1 MGCGCGGNK
10 RITNVTRN
18 TSAKLPKQSI
28 QASTT
33 NNVPANNNNTI
44 QSLAVKKDLTSDERA
59 REKKRREIILKRLGR
74 I

>member
-28 QASTT
+28 QSST
-33 NNVPANNNNTI
+33 NNNINNANTV
-44 QSLAVKKDLTSDERA
+44 QSLAVKKDLSSDERA
-59 REKKRREIILKRLGR
+59 REKKRREIMLRKLGR

>member
-28 QASTT
+28 QSS
-33 NNVPANNNNTI
+33 NNNNAVNTANTI
-44 QSLAVKKDLTSDERA
+44 QSLAVKKDLSSDERA
-59 REKKRREIILKRLGR
+59 REKKRREIMLRKLGR

>member
-10 RITNVTRN
+10 RVTNVTRN

-28 QASTT
+28 QNSTV
-33 NNVPANNNNTI
+33 NNTPNTNNTI
-44 QSLAVKKDLTSDERA
+44 QSLAVKKELTSDERA